1 MIIIVGGDTRHY
13 AQLFRS
19 YTVAG
24 HVDAPYAMPYE
35 TDLPIYVLRGMKIPL
50 ARYWPEVKSYN

>member
-19 YTVAG
+19 YTVVG
-24 HVDAPYAMPYE
+24 HVEAPYAMPYE
-35 TDLPIYVLRGMKIPL
+35 ADLPIYVLRGMKMPL

>member
-1 MIIIVGGDTRHY
+1 VIIIVGGDTRHY

-35 TDLPIYVLRGMKIPL
+35 TDLPIYVLRGMKMPL